1 MDVWIHGTELRA
13 QQEVLAFTVNG
24 FLIMMPRQFNGEIIV
39 LLINDIG
46 TIEYPH
52 TKE

>member
-24 FLIMMPRQFNGEIIV
+24 FLIMMPRQFNGKRISFSTK
-39 LLINDIG
+39 DAG
-46 TIEYPH
+46 TVE
-52 TKE
+52 